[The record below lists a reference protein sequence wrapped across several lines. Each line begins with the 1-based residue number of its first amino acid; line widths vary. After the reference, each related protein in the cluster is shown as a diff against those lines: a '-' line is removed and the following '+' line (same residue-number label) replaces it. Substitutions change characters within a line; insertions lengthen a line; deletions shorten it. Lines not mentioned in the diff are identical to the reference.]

1 MLPLELDEVF
11 PFSGSSYRGPDP
23 KYDELRA
30 TCPVAKV
37 QTNSGTPTWVI
48 TKYEDVRAGLADSR
62 LSRALTCAEG
72 APQVGGAMTTTP
84 EMIISLDGSEHS
96 RLRKLVMGAF
106 TVRKVEA
113 MRAGVQKV
121 ADELL
126 DAVELEGGP
135 VNLVEK
141 LCVPLPLTIIGDLLG
156 VPTEDLKIFETDAR
170 AFATFDENDPEAP
183 MRAFGRLAGYVMGLI
198 AQKRENPGQ
207 DMLSDLISARDND
220 DKLSEQE
227 LVTFAFTLIGA
238 GFDTAANQ
246 ISNSV
251 LALLHDH
258 PDTWERLV
266 ADPSLIPAAVE
277 ELLRHVNLFATDTTG
292 FHRVAAE
299 DLELGGQ
306 KIAKGDAVFFV
317 LSSANR
323 DEDVFENATQLDID
337 RASNPHIAFG
347 HGVHY
352 CLGKQLGRMEMAIAI
367 EGLTRRFPDLRLA
380 VPYEDLKWHQ
390 GEINHSLVTFPV
402 TWGQKQGEP

>member
-1 MLPLELDEVF
+1 MLPLELDEEF
-11 PFSGSSYRGPDP
+11 PFTGSSYRGPDP
-23 KYDELRA
+23 KYDRLRA
-30 TCPVAKV
+30 ECPVAKV
-37 QTNSGTPTWVI
+37 RTNSGTPTWVI
-48 TKYEDVRAGLADSR
+48 TKYEDVRAGLADPR

-121 ADELL
+121 CDELL
-126 DAVELEGGP
+126 DAVEAKGGP
-135 VNLVEK
+135 VNLVEA

-258 PDTWERLV
+258 PDTWKRLV

-292 FHRVAAE
+292 FHRIAAE

-306 KIAKGDAVFFV
+306 KIEKGDAVFFV

-323 DEDVFENATQLDID
+323 DSDVFENADVLDID
-337 RASNPHIAFG
+337 RATNPHIAFG

-380 VPYEDLKWHQ
+380 VPYEDLSWHQ

-402 TWGQKQGEP
+402 TWGQS

>member
-1 MLPLELDEVF
+1 MLPLELDEEF

-23 KYDELRA
+23 RYDRLRA
-30 TCPVAKV
+30 ECPVAKV
-37 QTNSGTPTWVI
+37 RTNSGTPTWVI

-62 LSRALTCAEG
+62 LSRALTCVEG

-121 ADELL
+121 CDELL
-126 DAVELEGGP
+126 DAVEVKGGP
-135 VNLVEK
+135 VNLVEA

-156 VPTEDLKIFETDAR
+156 VPTGDLKIFETDAR

-198 AQKRENPGQ
+198 AQKRANPGQ

-258 PDTWERLV
+258 PDTWKRLV

-292 FHRVAAE
+292 FHRIAAE

-306 KIAKGDAVFFV
+306 RIAKGDAVFFV

-323 DEDVFENATQLDID
+323 DSDVFENPDQLDID
-337 RASNPHIAFG
+337 RATNPHIAFG

-380 VPYEDLKWHQ
+380 VPYEDLSWHQ
-390 GEINHSLVTFPV
+390 GEINHSLVSFPV
-402 TWGQKQGEP
+402 TWG

>member
-1 MLPLELDEVF
+1 MLPLELDEEF

-23 KYDELRA
+23 KYDKLRA
-30 TCPVAKV
+30 ECPVAKV
-37 QTNSGTPTWVI
+37 PTNSGTPTWVI

-62 LSRALTCAEG
+62 LSRALTCVEG

-126 DAVELEGGP
+126 DAIELKGAP
-135 VNLVEK
+135 VNLVEA

-198 AQKRENPGQ
+198 AQKREKPGQ
-207 DMLSDLISARDND
+207 DMLSDLISARDNG

-258 PDTWERLV
+258 PDTWQRLV

-292 FHRVAAE
+292 FHRIAAE

-323 DEDVFENATQLDID
+323 DEDVFENPRQLDID

-380 VPYEDLKWHQ
+380 VPYEDLLWHQ
-390 GEINHSLVTFPV
+390 GEINHSLVSLPV
-402 TWGQKQGEP
+402 TWG

>member
-1 MLPLELDEVF
+1 MLPLGLDEEF
-11 PFSGSSYRGPDP
+11 PFTGSSYRGPDP
-23 KYDELRA
+23 KYATLRA
-30 TCPVAKV
+30 ECPVAKV
-37 QTNSGTPTWVI
+37 PTSSGTPTWVV
-48 TKYEDVRAGLADSR
+48 TKYEDVRSGLADPR

-72 APQVGGAMTTTP
+72 APTVGGAMTTTP

-121 ADELL
+121 CDELL
-126 DAVELEGGP
+126 DAVEAAGGP
-135 VNLVEK
+135 VNLVEA

-156 VPTEDLKIFETDAR
+156 VPTEDLKIFEQDAR

-198 AQKRENPGQ
+198 AQKRANPGQ

-258 PDTWERLV
+258 PDTWKRLV
-266 ADPSLIPAAVE
+266 ADPALIPAAVE

-292 FHRVAAE
+292 FHRIAAE
-299 DLELGGQ
+299 DMELGGR

-323 DEDVFENATQLDID
+323 DSDVFENADALDID
-337 RASNPHIAFG
+337 RAHNPHIAFG

-380 VPYEDLKWHQ
+380 VPYEDLRWHQ

-402 TWGQKQGEP
+402 TWG

>member
-126 DAVELEGGP
+126 DAVELKGGP
-135 VNLVEK
+135 VNLVEA

-258 PDTWERLV
+258 PDTWKRLV

-292 FHRVAAE
+292 FHRIAAE

-306 KIAKGDAVFFV
+306 RIAQGDSVFFV

-380 VPYEDLKWHQ
+380 VPYEDLEWHQ

-402 TWGQKQGEP
+402 TWG

>member
-1 MLPLELDEVF
+1 MLPLELDEEF

-23 KYDELRA
+23 KYDTLRA

-37 QTNSGTPTWVI
+37 RTSSGTPTWVI

-121 ADELL
+121 CDELL

-156 VPTEDLKIFETDAR
+156 VPTEDLKIFEQDAR

-198 AQKRENPGQ
+198 AQKRANPGQ
-207 DMLSDLISARDND
+207 DMLSDLISARDDD

-258 PDTWERLV
+258 PDTWKRLV

-292 FHRVAAE
+292 FHRIAAE

-306 KIAKGDAVFFV
+306 RIAKGDAVFFV

-323 DEDVFENATQLDID
+323 DSDVFENPQQLDID
-337 RASNPHIAFG
+337 RATNPHIAFG

-380 VPYEDLKWHQ
+380 VPYEDLSWHQ

-402 TWGQKQGEP
+402 TWG

>member
-1 MLPLELDEVF
+1 MLPLELDEEF
-11 PFSGSSYRGPDP
+11 PFTGSSYRGPDP
-23 KYDELRA
+23 KYATLRA
-30 TCPVAKV
+30 ECPVAKV
-37 QTNSGTPTWVI
+37 PTNSGTPAWVI
-48 TKYEDVRAGLADSR
+48 TKYEDVRSALADPR
-62 LSRALTCAEG
+62 LSRSLTCVEG
-72 APQVGGAMTTTP
+72 APTVGGAMATTP

-113 MRAGVQKV
+113 MRVGVQKV
-121 ADELL
+121 CDELL
-126 DAVELEGGP
+126 DAVDAKGGP
-135 VNLVEK
+135 VDLVEA

-156 VPTEDLKIFETDAR
+156 VPTDDLKIFETDAR

-198 AQKRENPGQ
+198 AQKRANPGQ

-251 LALLHDH
+251 LALLADH
-258 PDTWERLV
+258 PDTWKRLV
-266 ADPSLIPAAVE
+266 AEPSLIPAAVE

-292 FHRVAAE
+292 FHRIATE
-299 DLELGGQ
+299 DLEIGGQ
-306 KIAKGDAVFFV
+306 QIAKGDPVFFV

-323 DEDVFENATQLDID
+323 DAEVFEDPDRLDID

-402 TWGQKQGEP
+402 TWGQK

>member
-1 MLPLELDEVF
+1 
-11 PFSGSSYRGPDP
+11 
-23 KYDELRA
+23 
-30 TCPVAKV
+30 
-37 QTNSGTPTWVI
+37 
-48 TKYEDVRAGLADSR
+48 
-62 LSRALTCAEG
+62 
-72 APQVGGAMTTTP
+72 
-84 EMIISLDGSEHS
+84 
-96 RLRKLVMGAF
+96 
-106 TVRKVEA
+106 
-113 MRAGVQKV
+113 
-121 ADELL
+121 
-126 DAVELEGGP
+126 
-135 VNLVEK
+135 
-141 LCVPLPLTIIGDLLG
+141 

-198 AQKRENPGQ
+198 AQKREKPGQ

-258 PDTWERLV
+258 PDTWQRLV

-292 FHRVAAE
+292 FHRIAAE

-323 DEDVFENATQLDID
+323 DEDVFENPRQLDID

-380 VPYEDLKWHQ
+380 VPYEDLAWHQ
-390 GEINHSLVTFPV
+390 GEINHSLVSLPV
-402 TWGQKQGEP
+402 TWG